1 MTETAA
7 GDSGPVFR
15 LIYRSRSRVG
25 AAERKHQLGEIF
37 SVARSSNK
45 KLGVTG
51 ALLITDDEFVQTLEG
66 AEPVV
71 RELYAKISK
80 DKRHEHLEL
89 LDSGD
94 VSERVFGRWAM
105 AKVAAEGEPDIPLL
119 TNVDKGGISPAQP
132 RPTTE
137 AQEIVLDVMRQ
148 SLGSGDGPER
158 RPVRVPPSSAPR
170 ARTCTPPGV
179 LAPAAVERREVR
191 RVPARIR
198 PSVVAT
204 GRHLLILAVPR
215 HGGIPARACRF
226 EYCRDRSRVAAH
238 H

>member
-1 MTETAA
+1 MIETGA

-15 LIYRSRSRVG
+15 LIYRSRGRIEP
-25 AAERKHQLGEIF
+25 AERKHQLGEIF

-45 KLGVTG
+45 KVGVTG

-66 AEPVV
+66 AEPAV

-132 RPTTE
+132 RLVTE
-137 AQEIVLDVMRQ
+137 AQETVLDVMRQ
-148 SLGSGDGPER
+148 SLRHSGT
-158 RPVRVPPSSAPR
+158 SSA
-170 ARTCTPPGV
+170 
-179 LAPAAVERREVR
+179 
-191 RVPARIR
+191 
-198 PSVVAT
+198 
-204 GRHLLILAVPR
+204 
-215 HGGIPARACRF
+215 
-226 EYCRDRSRVAAH
+226 D
-238 H
+238 